1 MNKQKK
7 ILIVDDNED
16 IVLIIRLIL
25 EPHGF
30 MVDTST
36 DSRLALSNYKPDYY
50 DLVLI
55 DFRMP
60 NMDGFELYKRIRKID
75 YKTKISFLTA
85 SEKYCE
91 QYGKEEFSKLD
102 KELFIQ
108 KPIENEELLKR
119 IYKIID
125 E

>member
-1 MNKQKK
+1 MV
-7 ILIVDDNED
+7 VDDNED
-16 IVLIIRLIL
+16 IVLIVRLIL
-25 EPHGF
+25 DPHGF

-85 SEKYCE
+85 SEKYHE
-91 QYGKEEFSKLD
+91 QYSREFSKLD
-102 KELFIQ
+102 EALFIQ
-108 KPIENEELLKR
+108 KPIENEELIKR